1 MMTKEREDVR
11 LMKSTAE
18 IWADVLEL
26 VRPNVTEPMFNTW
39 IRQGVL
45 KSVEND
51 EATIAYVNE
60 FGRNY
65 VCTRFQKVFE
75 EAFATATH
83 ADIRVKI
90 VVDPSVA
97 SSKYEPSIAN
107 ITVIPQG
114 EAQEALN
121 LSNALLSASSET
133 GSPSSPSAG
142 GVSTNSANFP
152 PRNPAYSTQPI
163 NQSAASKSNL
173 NPKYTFETFVVG
185 SNNRFCHS
193 AALAVAQRPG
203 QAYNPLFVYGGVG
216 LGKTHLMQA
225 IGHEILRNSPNTNV
239 KYITCERFTNELINS
254 IRDDRMADFKKRYR
268 QIDVL
273 LMDDIQFIAGKES
286 TQEEFFHTFN
296 ALRDANRQIVLSSD
310 RAPKAISTLE
320 ERLKSRFEWGLITD
334 VQAPDLETRMAIL
347 HKKCELDGLSVKA
360 ELIEIIAS
368 MFTNNIRELEGAL
381 IRAHAYTSLTGAELN
396 SRDLIALLKPEA
408 ATEPKKQITLELI
421 LDTVAEA
428 YRVEPS
434 ELRSAKRSQDLALPR
449 HIAMYLAHELIQ
461 MSFPRIGT
469 AFGNRKH
476 TSAIYA
482 YDKIKTAIES
492 ESDLSDAIRKI
503 RHKLGV

>member
-1 MMTKEREDVR
+1 MTKEREDVR

-26 VRPNVTEPMFNTW
+26 VRPKVTEPVFKSW
-39 IRQGVL
+39 ICQGVL
-45 KSVEND
+45 QSVEND
-51 EATIAYVNE
+51 EATIAYANE
-60 FGRNY
+60 FSRNY
-65 VCTRFQKVFE
+65 VSRFQKVLE

-83 ADIRVKI
+83 ATIKVKV

-107 ITVIPQG
+107 ITVIQQG
-114 EAQEALN
+114 EAQEALD
-121 LSNALLSASSET
+121 LSNALLAVSNEN
-133 GSPSSPSAG
+133 AG
-142 GVSTNSANFP
+142 LGVSTNNISANSANFP
-152 PRNPAYSTQPI
+152 PRNQAYSTQPI
-163 NQSAASKSNL
+163 NQAAASKSNL

-193 AALAVAQRPG
+193 AALAVAQKPG

-334 VQAPDLETRMAIL
+334 VQAPDLETREAIL
-347 HKKCELDGLSVKA
+347 RKKCELDGLSVKD
-360 ELIEIIAS
+360 ELVQVIAS

-408 ATEPKKQITLELI
+408 ATQPKKQITLELI

-428 YRVEPS
+428 YRVETS

-482 YDKIKTAIES
+482 FDKIKTAIES
-492 ESDLSDAIRKI
+492 DADLSDSIRKI

>member
-18 IWADVLEL
+18 IWADVLKI
-26 VRPNVTEPMFNTW
+26 VQPQVKGGTFNTW
-39 IRQGVL
+39 LRQAAL
-45 KSVEND
+45 TSIEND
-51 EATIAYVNE
+51 EAIIALANE
-60 FGRNY
+60 FGRNF
-65 VCTRFQKVFE
+65 VATHCLKVLE
-75 EAFATATH
+75 EAFETATH
-83 ADIRVKI
+83 AKIKVKI

-97 SSKYEPSIAN
+97 SGRYEPSIAN
-107 ITVIPQG
+107 ITVIPQS
-114 EAQEALN
+114 EAQEALD
-121 LSNALLSASSET
+121 LSNALMAATSDSS
-133 GSPSSPSAG
+133 SDAG
-142 GVSTNSANFP
+142 FRQSANAAA
-152 PRNPAYSTQPI
+152 RNQTFTPQPM
-163 NQSAASKSNL
+163 NQAAASKSNL

-193 AALAVAQRPG
+193 AALAVAQKPG
-203 QAYNPLFVYGGVG
+203 QSYNPLFIYGGVG

-254 IRDDRMADFKKRYR
+254 IRDDRMVDFRKRYR
-268 QIDVL
+268 QVDVL
-273 LMDDIQFIAGKES
+273 LIDDIQFIAGKES

-296 ALRDANRQIVLSSD
+296 ALKDANRQIVLSSD
-310 RAPKAISTLE
+310 RAPKAIATLE
-320 ERLKSRFEWGLITD
+320 ERLKSRFEWGLTTD

-347 HKKCELDGLSVKA
+347 RKKCEIDRIHAKD
-360 ELIEIIAS
+360 ELIQLIAS

-381 IRAHAYTSLTGAELN
+381 IRAHAYASLTGEELN
-396 SRDLIALLKPEA
+396 ERDLIALLKPEA
-408 ATEPKKQITLELI
+408 ATQPKPQITMELI

-482 YDKIKTAIES
+482 YDKIKTGIES
-492 ESDLSDAIRKI
+492 DRDLSDSIRKI
-503 RHKLGV
+503 RQKLGV